1 MTLVD
6 SSVWI
11 AYLRNHETPATGMLT
26 ALAAERMILVGDIVM
41 LEVLRGARDD
51 RHAAWLEA
59 RLRRYDVVSLLDDGL
74 AVRAASNYRRLR
86 ALGITIR
93 KTADLIIGTFCI
105 EHGHHLLHA
114 DRDFDPMAAHLG
126 LRIAEA
132 SAAIR

>member
-11 AYLRNHETPATGMLT
+11 AYLRNHETPATGMLS
-26 ALAAERMILVGDIVM
+26 ALAAERMILVGDIIM

-51 RHAAWLEA
+51 RHAPWLEA
-59 RLRRYDVVSLLDDGL
+59 RMRRYDVVSLLDDGL
-74 AVRAASNYRRLR
+74 AARAAMNFRRLR
-86 ALGITIR
+86 ALGITIC

-126 LRIAEA
+126 LMVL
-132 SAAIR
+132 